1 MTEPDNLDRNI
12 QALKEL
18 QSVAWQQLA
27 DPLLTTFERREIR
40 NQIKQSEG
48 ELRHYLEMMSE
59 RVRFRVR
66 RVDAA
71 SDSLATFGFSL
82 EPSRRSGSD
91 ATQHRNVRRCEMHPA
106 PSRHSPTGSNPC
118 ISVSRWERHDIRHSR
133 IEKRRAPRD
142 YSYQSGRC
150 C

>member
-1 MTEPDNLDRNI
+1 MNEPDNLDRNI

-71 SDSLATFGFSL
+71 SDSLAKLNFRL
-82 EPSRRSGSD
+82 L
-91 ATQHRNVRRCEMHPA
+91 A
-106 PSRHSPTGSNPC
+106 
-118 ISVSRWERHDIRHSR
+118 
-133 IEKRRAPRD
+133 
-142 YSYQSGRC
+142 
-150 C
+150 